1 VAALHPALAR
11 APGDIGHITGAF
23 LEERIMEPQEE
34 DSPRAETN
42 AEATGA
48 LDESA
53 AAPAAPRDPN
63 RHWYAI
69 HTYSGYENKVSTHLE
84 ARIETMHL
92 KELIFQVVVPME
104 NEVEVKNGQRRT
116 VARKVYPGYVLVEMV
131 LTAETWHA
139 VRNTPGV
146 TGFVGAQN
154 EPAPLSDA
162 DLPYILRAPLKGEE
176 EKVKPRIAY
185 NIGQSVKVIGGP
197 FADFIG
203 TVSEVD
209 ADKQKVTVLV
219 SFFGRETPVQLDF
232 LQVEKM

>member
-1 VAALHPALAR
+1 
-11 APGDIGHITGAF
+11 
-23 LEERIMEPQEE
+23 MEPQDQERDPIE
-34 DSPRAETN
+34 HAEPVEPDQQASDGERAETVV
-42 AEATGA
+42 EET
-48 LDESA
+48 A
-53 AAPAAPRDPN
+53 AAPEAPRNPN
-63 RHWYAI
+63 RHWYAV
-69 HTYSGYENKVSTHLE
+69 HTYSGYENKVRTHLE
-84 ARIETMHL
+84 ARIESMHL
-92 KELIFQVVVPME
+92 KDLIYQVVVPME
-104 NEVEVKNGQRRT
+104 NEVEVKNGTRRV
-116 VARKVYPGYVLVEMV
+116 VARKVYPGYVLVDMT

-162 DLPYILRAPLKGEE
+162 DLPYIIRAPLKGEE
-176 EKVKPRIAY
+176 EPAKPRVAY
-185 NIGQSVKVIGGP
+185 VTGQSVKVIGGP

-203 TVSEVD
+203 VVSEVD

>member
-1 VAALHPALAR
+1 MEPEETNDHEPALAS
-11 APGDIGHITGAF
+11 D
-23 LEERIMEPQEE
+23 L
-34 DSPRAETN
+34 
-42 AEATGA
+42 AEAGA
-48 LDESA
+48 SGDGDEA
-53 AAPAAPRDPN
+53 EAGEEQTPPEAPRNPN

-69 HTYSGYENKVSTHLE
+69 HTYSGYENKVRTHLE
-84 ARIETMHL
+84 ARIESLHL
-92 KELIFQVVVPME
+92 KDLIYQVVVPME
-104 NEVEVKNGQRRT
+104 NEIEVKNGTRRT
-116 VARKVYPGYVLVEMV
+116 VARKVYPGYVLVDMT

-176 EKVKPRIAY
+176 EKAKPRIAY
-185 NIGQSVKVIGGP
+185 TTGQSVKVIGGP

-203 TVSEVD
+203 IVSEVD
-209 ADKQKVTVLV
+209 TDKQKVTVLV
-219 SFFGRETPVQLDF
+219 SFFGRETPVQLDY